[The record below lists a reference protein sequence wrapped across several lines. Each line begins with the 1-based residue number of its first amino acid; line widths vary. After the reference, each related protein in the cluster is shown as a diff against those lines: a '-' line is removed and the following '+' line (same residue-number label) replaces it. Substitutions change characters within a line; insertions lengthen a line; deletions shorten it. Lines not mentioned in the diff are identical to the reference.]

1 MKKDV
6 KENVDPQIERYRKEG
21 FPKNYGLLQSNI
33 MLRKHNEE
41 DCVRFMEQ
49 WFEELKNGSHR
60 DQLSFNYVAWKNE
73 DIKIFYLDKTIYRSQ
88 WFNWGAGHKKSIVKT
103 SSTVIKPLKHRK
115 STEELR
121 EKFKSIIENR
131 NRIPTYKI
139 NIY

>member
-1 MKKDV
+1 
-6 KENVDPQIERYRKEG
+6 
-21 FPKNYGLLQSNI
+21 

-115 STEELR
+115 TTEELR
-121 EKFKSIIENR
+121 EKFRSIIENR
-131 NRIPTYKI
+131 NRIPTYRI